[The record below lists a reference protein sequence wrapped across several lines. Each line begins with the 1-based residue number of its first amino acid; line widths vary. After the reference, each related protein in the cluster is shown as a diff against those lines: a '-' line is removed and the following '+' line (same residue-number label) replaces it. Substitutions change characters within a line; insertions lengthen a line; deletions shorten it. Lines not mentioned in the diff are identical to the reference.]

1 MARSKSCPACE
12 RNAGRG
18 NAQASNDNEPI
29 KSLGVRAGGP
39 EVGMGNP
46 GGMCRK
52 MIRKDESHLELN
64 LMSVMKDS

>member
-12 RNAGRG
+12 RAKGMHR
-18 NAQASNDNEPI
+18 ALASNDNEPI

-52 MIRKDESHLELN
+52 MVRKAEGHLELN

>member
-1 MARSKSCPACE
+1 MHRAL
-12 RNAGRG
+12 
-18 NAQASNDNEPI
+18 ASNDNEPI

-52 MIRKDESHLELN
+52 MVRKAEGHLELN